1 MCKSLNR
8 KEHSGEKE
16 PQKDQ
21 WDCKLGTGRKKLR
34 VAARDGEGVQHTHS
48 AFKMKQALNVKF
60 TLNFEDSA

>member
-1 MCKSLNR
+1 MSRNSMCKSLNR

-34 VAARDGEGVQHTHS
+34 VAARDGEGVCSTHTVHLKRS
-48 AFKMKQALNVKF
+48 RL
-60 TLNFEDSA
+60 